1 MLVDFTFENFKCY
14 RDEAE
19 LSMEAAGIEE
29 HSETLIK
36 GLGGRRLLPVA
47 VLYGPNGGGKSSAL
61 QAFEYLCRSVVWPWI
76 LMRMKGGRTAP
87 MDCRPYAFDAESAA
101 SQTTFRVVFERGEA

>member
-14 RDEAE
+14 RDEAR

-29 HSETLIK
+29 HSETLIE

-61 QAFEYLCRSVVWPWI
+61 QAFECLCRSVVWPWM
-76 LMRMKGGRTAP
+76 LMRMKGGRMTP
-87 MDCRPYAFDAESAA
+87 MECKPYAFEGGSAA
-101 SQTTFRVVFERGEA
+101 SPTWRA